1 MTAVRTHFTA
11 VICKTT
17 DLRDVGKTNCTAFYM
32 AKRKPVSKIDEPHSP
47 QPSTLDPGF
56 SPTEFVPSGK
66 RKQQS
71 GLQSG
76 DLQGLSGKDDI
87 EFESVEELAAEGQA
101 REAEL
106 VSGMAE
112 ARDPDQGEIKTH
124 EVPADDVPQ
133 EYRDEQ

>member
-1 MTAVRTHFTA
+1 
-11 VICKTT
+11 
-17 DLRDVGKTNCTAFYM
+17 M
-32 AKRKPVSKIDEPHSP
+32 AKRKAVSKDIEPQSP

-56 SPTEFVPSGK
+56 SPTEFLPSGK
-66 RKQQS
+66 RKRQS

-106 VSGMAE
+106 VSGVQE
-112 ARDPDQGEIKTH
+112 ARDPDQGEVRTH
-124 EVPADDVPQ
+124 EVPTDDVPQ
-133 EYRDEQ
+133 EYKDEQ

>member
-1 MTAVRTHFTA
+1 
-11 VICKTT
+11 
-17 DLRDVGKTNCTAFYM
+17 M
-32 AKRKPVSKIDEPHSP
+32 AKRKAVSKIDEPQSS

-56 SPTEFVPSGK
+56 SPTEFVSPGK
-66 RKQQS
+66 RKQQP

-106 VSGMAE
+106 VSGVGE
-112 ARDPDQGEIKTH
+112 APDPDQGEVRTH
-124 EVPADDVPQ
+124 QVPTDDVPQ
-133 EYRDEQ
+133 EYKDEQ